1 MFITKRGNKMKSNIL
16 DISNVLL
23 NDSNKYIISKEYIDY
38 LIKIETLNY
47 LKKNYLI
54 DINLYDKAKVYL
66 KKSHI
71 GK

>member
-1 MFITKRGNKMKSNIL
+1 MFITKRGNKMKSNLL

-23 NDSNKYIISKEYIDY
+23 NDSKKYIISKEYIDY
-38 LIKIETLNY
+38 LIKLETLNY
-47 LKKNYLI
+47 LKNNYLI

>member
-23 NDSNKYIISKEYIDY
+23 NDSKKYIISKEYIDY
-38 LIKIETLNY
+38 LIKLESLNY
-47 LKKNYLI
+47 LKNNYLI

-66 KKSHI
+66 KKSYI

>member
-23 NDSNKYIISKEYIDY
+23 NDSKKYIISKEYIDY
-38 LIKIETLNY
+38 LIKLETLNY
-47 LKKNYLI
+47 LKNNYLI